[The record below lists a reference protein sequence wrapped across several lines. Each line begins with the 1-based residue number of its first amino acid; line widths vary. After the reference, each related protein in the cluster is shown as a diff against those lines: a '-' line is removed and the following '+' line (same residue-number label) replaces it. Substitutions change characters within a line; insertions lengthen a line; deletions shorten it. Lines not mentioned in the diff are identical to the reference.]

1 MRCDEMS
8 TIREPQPWRPHGFPE
23 AVREADDRRLDD
35 ERREAEI
42 EARTRLDAVDDR
54 SLCGWV

>member
-8 TIREPQPWRPHGFPE
+8 TLLEPQPWRTHGFPE
-23 AVREADDRRLDD
+23 AVREADDRMRDD
-35 ERREAEI
+35 ERREAEA
-42 EARTRLDAVDDR
+42 EASARRATVDDR